1 MWWSPKPSVS
11 SWRTRR
17 HSGRHVLN
25 QRMTR
30 LLRVGAGAGAGVGA
44 GAGAG
49 ARVRVKARVRARV
62 KARARVGV
70 KAGCRARART
80 VAVAV
85 AGTVAGAG
93 ACLSELPLSTRGKE
107 REQSL
112 ESCTN
117 ST

>member
-1 MWWSPKPSVS
+1 MVESEAFRLQLAHASPQRQARVEPADDAPA
-11 SWRTRR
+11 
-17 HSGRHVLN
+17 HSC
-25 QRMTR
+25 
-30 LLRVGAGAGAGVGA
+30 RVGAGAGAGVGA
-44 GAGAG
+44 
-49 ARVRVKARVRARV
+49 RVRVKARVRVWV

-117 ST
+117 PT

>member
-1 MWWSPKPSVS
+1 MWWRPKPSVS

-30 LLRVGAGAGAGVGA
+30 LLRVGAEAGAGV
-44 GAGAG
+44 G
-49 ARVRVKARVRARV
+49 ARVRVKARVRVRV

-70 KAGCRARART
+70 KAGSRARAR
-80 VAVAV
+80 AV
-85 AGTVAGAG
+85 AGAVAEAVAGAA